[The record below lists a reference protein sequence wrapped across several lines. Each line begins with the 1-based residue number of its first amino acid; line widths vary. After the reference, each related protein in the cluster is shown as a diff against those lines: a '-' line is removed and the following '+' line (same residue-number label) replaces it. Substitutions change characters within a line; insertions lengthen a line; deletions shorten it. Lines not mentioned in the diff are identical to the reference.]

1 MNSVVLKVSSR
12 SVKFFSCNKFDDSSW
27 RYYLAKVLACCSFVL
42 MWFRALTA
50 ACSPGRWLLLSSQK
64 LQLSA
69 SNITS
74 HSSKQ
79 FLWKCG
85 RPFVKNVFHLCLFVS
100 LWGIPWVF
108 SFRLTLVL
116 GEPLPEYD
124 TKLRLRKEVRTRD
137 LNTSVFWTEVLFWRM
152 LNLTCHLY
160 FSSSTVEKTKKNLPG
175 FIQDIK
181 NTNTLSASPHK
192 RTAHFQETV
201 ALYRVIPPTANRW
214 ICSTLSI
221 YQEIN

>member
-1 MNSVVLKVSSR
+1 VNSVVLKVSSR

-79 FLWKCG
+79 LLWNIG

-124 TKLRLRKEVRTRD
+124 TKLLLRKEVRTRD
-137 LNTSVFWTEVLFWRM
+137 LSPGDCWTWVLFWRM
-152 LNLTCHLY
+152 LRIVKNFF
-160 FSSSTVEKTKKNLPG
+160 FS
-175 FIQDIK
+175 
-181 NTNTLSASPHK
+181 
-192 RTAHFQETV
+192 
-201 ALYRVIPPTANRW
+201 PPWN
-214 ICSTLSI
+214 
-221 YQEIN
+221 